1 MMQIF
6 NRFNISPEQNKIIED
21 VKGPVRV
28 ISGPGSGKTM
38 TMVLKYLHLLYNCST
53 DPAEVLFLTFT
64 NKAANEITDRIL
76 EYSAILGVDI
86 DYPKMNVST
95 IHSFCK
101 AILDDNPDLHG
112 NRPSFDI
119 LDEIGQATVLLRLA
133 EDYMYKSSVGACREI
148 VENIIPYI
156 NKITDENLST
166 KAVYNYLKGKLVGI
180 SSLEDKEI
188 NKIKNAIHLNA
199 LYPIYEQTINDLN
212 FIDFGHMQRLVYEQ
226 MLSNPVFLSKLRS
239 KYKYIL
245 IDEFQDTS
253 FLQNAIL
260 LSISEPLYNFTVCG
274 DDDQAIYRFRG
285 ATVQNFLSL
294 SDRVS
299 GLKSYYLS
307 TNYRANKNL
316 VEFSNLSIK
325 NNERYRLPKTIVS
338 SSEEEGLI
346 SIERHATVDDEINVV
361 INTIENFIKNG
372 DLLYGQIAI
381 LFRSINNFA
390 LALVKKLREKQIPYT
405 VRGIDKYESSSVIK
419 SVVSIL
425 DYLVDKKCNEINL
438 IDNSL
443 FTNDLGIETYKP
455 EERNNVGISEDDL
468 KYAKSLQQIKDKIA
482 SKEYHSN
489 LSIYYDILNNNTI
502 VKDWIKEEDYGNLQD
517 IGYLSNVFNLFDTIH
532 KRTDPYLLNALIKS
546 LVMKGIEDSA
556 SDTTDAIQ
564 IMTIHQAKGLEFPCV
579 VMPNL
584 IKTPTKLNKFCLL
597 DELFNYEVKDSSVLM
612 DVDERKVFY
621 VGITRAQNVLLLS
634 YSDRSLNGKKQTIS
648 PYLKDLEH
656 LTNGNIP
663 TISKIQKKEK
673 NSLILSFSQIKT
685 YLDCPR
691 KYYLLYVAKLAT
703 VQQAEVYFGLSIHR
717 ALDEM
722 HKLIQGGYNLST
734 KELTKILQS
743 NWISI
748 FRRKKDDKDLF
759 DRGLQYIN
767 NYYTNESLYLSN
779 RIVNSEMPFKHL
791 FKKQNVY
798 VNGIIDLIVKND
810 DNTLTIIDF
819 KISNIDV
826 PIYAT
831 QMQLY
836 GNIVDSM
843 NIGKIASLELYSVAE
858 AKRKSIS
865 FDGNDV
871 NRIEEIVGYVSESIH
886 LAKWNHTTNHGS
898 CRSCPYKSLC
908 ERHSS

>member
-1 MMQIF
+1 MMQFF
-6 NRFNISPEQNKIIED
+6 NRFNISPEQKEIIED

-38 TMVLKYLHLLYNCST
+38 TMVLKYLHLLHNCSM
-53 DPAEVLFLTFT
+53 DPSEILFLTFT
-64 NKAANEITDRIL
+64 NKAAIEITDRIL
-76 EYSAILGVDI
+76 EYSAILGTEI
-86 DYPKMNVST
+86 DYHRMNVST

-101 AILDDNPDLHG
+101 TTLDCNPDLHG
-112 NRPSFDI
+112 SRPSFDV

-133 EDYMYKSSVGACREI
+133 EDYLYKSSVGACREI

-166 KAVYNYLKGKLVGI
+166 ETVYNYLKGRLVGI
-180 SSLEDKEI
+180 ANLEDKEI

-199 LYPIYEQTINDLN
+199 LYPIYEQAIDDLN
-212 FIDFGHMQRLVYEQ
+212 YIDFAHMQRLVYEQ
-226 MLSNPVFLSKLRS
+226 MMSSPVFLSELRS
-239 KYKYIL
+239 KYKYLL

-294 SDRVS
+294 SDRVT

-316 VEFSNLSIK
+316 VEFSNLVIK
-325 NNERYRLPKTIVS
+325 SNEQYRLPKTIIS
-338 SSEEEGLI
+338 SSVEDGLV
-346 SIERHATVDDEINVV
+346 SIDRHATVDDEISIVV
-361 INTIENFIKNG
+361 SKIESLVNNG

-390 LALVKKLREKQIPYT
+390 LTLVRKLRERQIPYT
-405 VRGIDKYESSSVIK
+405 VKGIDKYESSSVIK

-425 DYLVDKKCNEINL
+425 DYLVDQKCNEINL
-438 IDNSL
+438 VDNSL
-443 FTNDLGIETYKP
+443 FANELCLEAYQP
-455 EERNNVGISEDDL
+455 EEHNKVGINAHDFE
-468 KYAKSLQQIKDKIA
+468 YAKSLQLIKSKIA
-482 SKEYHSN
+482 TKEYHSN
-489 LSIYYDILNNNTI
+489 LAIYYDILNNNI

-532 KRTDPYLLNALIKS
+532 KRTDPYLLNALIRS

-579 VMPNL
+579 IMPNL
-584 IKTPTKLNKFCLL
+584 IKTPSKLNKFCML
-597 DELFNYEVKDSSVLM
+597 DELFNYEVNDSSVIM

-621 VGITRAQNVLLLS
+621 VGITRAENALLLS

-648 PYLKDLEH
+648 PYLKDLEQ
-656 LTNGNIP
+656 LAKISAP
-663 TISKIQKKEK
+663 TFKKTRAKEK

-691 KYYLLYVAKLAT
+691 KYYLLYIAKLAT

-722 HKLIQGGYNLST
+722 HKLIQSGYSIST

-748 FRRKKDDKDLF
+748 YRRKKDDKDLF

-767 NYYTNESLYLSN
+767 NYYTTESLYLSN
-779 RIVNSEMPFKHL
+779 RIVNSEMSFKHL
-791 FKKQNVY
+791 FNKQQVY
-798 VNGIIDLIVKND
+798 VNGIIDLIVRND
-810 DNTLTIIDF
+810 DNTLKIIDF

-826 PIYAT
+826 PIYAN

-836 GNIVDSM
+836 GNIVESM
-843 NIGKIASLELYSVAE
+843 NVGKIASLELYSVAE

-865 FDGNDV
+865 FSEDDA
-871 NRIEEIVGYVSESIH
+871 NRIDEIVGNVSESIH
-886 LAKWNHTTNHGS
+886 LAKWNPTSNHGS